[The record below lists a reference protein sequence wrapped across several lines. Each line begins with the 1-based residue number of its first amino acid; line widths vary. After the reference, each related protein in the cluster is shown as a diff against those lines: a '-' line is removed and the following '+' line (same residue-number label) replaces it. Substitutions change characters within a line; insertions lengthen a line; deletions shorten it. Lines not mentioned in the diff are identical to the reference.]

1 VQKGLSADLDHLPL
15 YVVIALPFA
24 RIAATDFSIGSGG
37 SGGVFGPGMVVGAF
51 SGLAVWRLL
60 EPFAPGVGHSPAPFV
75 VVGMMAVF
83 GGISRAPIAVMLM
96 VAEMTG
102 SVGLLAPAMVAVS
115 IAWFIV
121 GRSDDS
127 IYRSQL
133 RTRDDSPASRLGFG
147 LPLLGTLKVSDVA
160 RPPQLTLQDQA
171 TAAEALR
178 ALADAGLP
186 GAAVVDARGSYVGT
200 VGTERLDKVASASPG
215 AGIGDAIDTTTAT
228 VAASATLHVGL
239 EALVQA
245 GGGWVPVTSEDR
257 RVMGV
262 LSAEAVLGGY
272 HRALDAHSGY
282 VYHMTSDAVAVEV
295 RVGRGSPVAGHQ
307 IRDAGLPPGCMVV
320 TVQHNG
326 ALSHATGST
335 EIALGDTLSV
345 LVAADQVGQ
354 LRDRLRGEDEPPE
367 PEGKQLLV

>member
-1 VQKGLSADLDHLPL
+1 
-15 YVVIALPFA
+15 
-24 RIAATDFSIGSGG
+24 
-37 SGGVFGPGMVVGAF
+37 MVVGAF

-102 SVGLLAPAMVAVS
+102 SIGLLAPAMVAVS

-121 GRSDDS
+121 GRNDDS

-133 RTRDDSPASRLGFG
+133 RTRDDSPASRLRFG

-160 RPPQLTLQDQA
+160 RAPSVTLHDGDLA
-171 TAAEALR
+171 SEALQ
-178 ALADAGLP
+178 ALADAGLA
-186 GAAVVDARGSYVGT
+186 GAAVVDARGTYLGT
-200 VGTERLDKVASASPG
+200 VGTERLEKVAAATPG
-215 AGIGDAIDTTTAT
+215 TGIGGAIDTTTAT
-228 VAASATLHVGL
+228 VAASASLDVGL

-257 RVMGV
+257 RVVGA
-262 LSAEAVLGGY
+262 LSAEALLGGY
-272 HRALDAHSGY
+272 HRALDAYTGY
-282 VYHMTSDAVAVEV
+282 VYNVTSNALAVEET
-295 RVGRGSPVAGHQ
+295 VGRGSPVAGRRV
-307 IRDAGLPPGCMVV
+307 RDAGLPPGCVVV

-326 ALSHATGST
+326 ALSYATGST
-335 EIALGDTLSV
+335 ELAPGDTLSV

-367 PEGKQLLV
+367 AEGKQLLV